1 MLVLESRC
9 EQLKSDLEKERTE
22 TSRLQK
28 MNGDLSG
35 TKQIL
40 HDMQS
45 QLEKSKLELGKM
57 EAKNRTLSQHDQV
70 SIVWQEQL
78 KRHTNLL
85 QFHQLFATNLST
97 SSNCNMLKAA

>member
-28 MNGDLSG
+28 MNGDLRG

-40 HDMQS
+40 RDMQS

-70 SIVWQEQL
+70 SIVWQKQL
-78 KRHTNLL
+78 KTPHKLVAISPAFCNKLVNIIKL
-85 QFHQLFATNLST
+85 QHAV
-97 SSNCNMLKAA
+97 C